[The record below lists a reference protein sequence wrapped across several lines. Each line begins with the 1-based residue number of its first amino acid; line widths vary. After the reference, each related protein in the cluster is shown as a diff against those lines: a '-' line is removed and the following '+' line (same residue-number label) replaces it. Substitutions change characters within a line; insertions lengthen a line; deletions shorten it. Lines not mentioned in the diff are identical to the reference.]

1 MRRHGRRRIDVWS
14 ILGDLI
20 ELVLDIV
27 FELLD

>member
-1 MRRHGRRRIDVWS
+1 MRRHGRRRISGWS
-14 ILGDLI
+14 ILGDFI